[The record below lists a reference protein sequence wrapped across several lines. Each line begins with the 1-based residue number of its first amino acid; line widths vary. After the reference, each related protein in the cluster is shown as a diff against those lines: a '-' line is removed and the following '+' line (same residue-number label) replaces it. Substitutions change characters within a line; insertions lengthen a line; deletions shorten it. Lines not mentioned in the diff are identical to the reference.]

1 METRGQTVMGE
12 HSSWQWVAAAEAPA
26 WGFHGPSIQ
35 SLVPGVFFKNI
46 KKTFYFEIIASVQ
59 KNCKYSCNTYVFCNT
74 IVSSMDSHNTLFPD
88 LPVSNIMLYLC
99 FFSLFI

>member
-1 METRGQTVMGE
+1 METRGHTVMGE

-46 KKTFYFEIIASVQ
+46 KKTF
-59 KNCKYSCNTYVFCNT
+59 
-74 IVSSMDSHNTLFPD
+74 L
-88 LPVSNIMLYLC
+88 L
-99 FFSLFI
+99 